1 MLEKQSWRRMLE
13 YIAYDVQVHQVG
25 NRVELT
31 TSWTYCIYNLM
42 KTRSIT
48 DSLGKYLYDAQ

>member
-1 MLEKQSWRRMLE
+1 MLE

-48 DSLGKYLYDAQ
+48 DSLGKYIYDAQ